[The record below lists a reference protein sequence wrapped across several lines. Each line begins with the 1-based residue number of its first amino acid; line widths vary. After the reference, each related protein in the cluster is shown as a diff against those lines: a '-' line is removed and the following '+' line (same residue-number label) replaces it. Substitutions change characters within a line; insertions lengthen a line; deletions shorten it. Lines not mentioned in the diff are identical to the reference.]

1 MVILVD
7 GAAHSAQAVV
17 AIGQDIGDGKLLQAR
32 SAGRLDDADIGDVVA
47 GHGVELQAQGVG
59 VIALVVSLQDAVGH
73 GALGGLLFGGS
84 AAGLLGRF
92 LGAGADRFA
101 VDQVDAVLIQF
112 DHSRY
117 FLSKTG
123 WYVYSLSSR
132 GGDSF

>member
-17 AIGQDIGDGKLLQAR
+17 AVGQDIGDGKLLQAG
-32 SAGRLDDADIGDVVA
+32 SAGCLDDADIGDVVA

-112 DHSRY
+112 DHSR
-117 FLSKTG
+117 
-123 WYVYSLSSR
+123 
-132 GGDSF
+132 